1 MRQWGA
7 LVVCALWCLCGMAQE
22 VDYLIEAKRGVVADG
37 YDFWVTRPK
46 SYEACEDSVPLV
58 VFLHGASLCG
68 GNMERV
74 KRYGTID
81 AVERGLELEAV
92 CVAPHNR
99 GGAWNP
105 SRVMEV
111 VEYMEEHYRIDTR
124 RIYVLGMS
132 LGGYGVLDFVGTYPE
147 KIAAALALCGG
158 CTLRSY
164 EGLSKLPLYI
174 VHGDADRAVKVEKS
188 REIVREIRERYDSTL
203 LKYTELD
210 GVNHSKPAH
219 AFYHLDTY
227 DWLFRHDRDVR
238 VLDTTFTITREM
250 LYSPYQLTR
259 SGEVKPGY
267 KRGRSYVKKSKKSGR
282 RSKKTGRR
290 RRRR

>member
-1 MRQWGA
+1 MCV
-7 LVVCALWCLCGMAQE
+7 LVLCCMLWSAASRAQE
-22 VDYLIEAKRGVVADG
+22 VDYVIESKRGVVENG

-46 SYEACEDSVPLV
+46 SYEAGEDSVPLV

-68 GNMERV
+68 RNMERV

-99 GGAWNP
+99 GGAWKP
-105 SRVMEV
+105 ARVMEV
-111 VEYMEEHYRIDTR
+111 VKYMERHYRIDTC

-132 LGGYGVLDFVGTYPE
+132 LGGFGVLDFVGTYPD

-174 VHGDADRAVKVEKS
+174 VHGDADAAVKVEKS
-188 REIVREIRERYDSTL
+188 REIVREIKEKYDSTL

-227 DWLFRHDRDVR
+227 DWLFRHDLEERA
-238 VLDTTFTITREM
+238 LDTTFTITREM

-267 KRGRSYVKKSKKSGR
+267 KKGRSYVKRSKKSAR
-282 RSKKTGRR
+282 RSRKSGRGRR
-290 RRRR
+290 RK